1 MTVTV
6 YYKKKRNNAYR
17 FLIEHRDTEARRIY
31 YKFSED
37 TEIYKT
43 LCLFISLCLKIKN
56 SVTLCL
62 CVQIKASVFKKTSI
76 MKQIRKYL
84 KQ

>member
-6 YYKKKRNNAYR
+6 YYKKKRKNEYR

-37 TEIYKT
+37 TERYKT

-62 CVQIKASVFKKTSI
+62 CVQIKASVFKK
-76 MKQIRKYL
+76 QAL
-84 KQ
+84 

>member
-43 LCLFISLCLKIKN
+43 LCLFISLCLKIK
-56 SVTLCL
+56 TL
-62 CVQIKASVFKKTSI
+62 
-76 MKQIRKYL
+76 
-84 KQ
+84 